1 MKLLDLENQT
11 FVVYILIGMLVVAFM
26 VMAVI

>member
-11 FVVYILIGMLVVAFM
+11 FVVYILIGMLVIAFM